1 MPVRALLEAEDARL
15 DVWRVWVDGCRVAM
29 LAKWCTVVQDV
40 VFQKKK
46 DTKASQFALDLYG
59 TTEGSFV

>member
-1 MPVRALLEAEDARL
+1 M
-15 DVWRVWVDGCRVAM
+15 WRVWVDGCRVAM